1 MSTGCGFCGGGSRQ
15 IGMVGGK
22 LRAGNTHPHR
32 KLKVGPN
39 DGVFIEVRNRKLY
52 ISPGQLVLKAK
63 ADAAPTLRRKKPA
76 AKKRPKKAAAKKK
89 K

>member
-1 MSTGCGFCGGGSRQ
+1 MGGGKFTGH
-15 IGMVGGK
+15 IGGK

-63 ADAAPTLRRKKPA
+63 SDAAPTLRRKKPA
-76 AKKRPKKAAAKKK
+76 AKKRPKKTATKKRPAKKNP
-89 K
+89 